1 MQTHYQTT
9 LFQFLMVRLKAAE
22 PQRIEELKRAFQ
34 FLMVRLKGR
43 NGVNLN
49 FFIAFQFL
57 MVRLKVTLYTL
68 FCTFGSYF
76 NSLWCD

>member
-1 MQTHYQTT
+1 
-9 LFQFLMVRLKAAE
+9 MVRLKAAE

-49 FFIAFQFL
+49 FFIAGND
-57 MVRLKVTLYTL
+57 LYL
-68 FCTFGSYF
+68 
-76 NSLWCD
+76 NNIIV